1 MIYRMPCR
9 CLHLNLLDFDGVLTL
24 CLQLGFEL
32 SQVFSGLRVL
42 RLNFDKDLQ
51 VRSSL
56 GKLLLC
62 PVGMSPPV
70 KSFRIFGID
79 LLEYIGSI
87 CQGVSLIAN
96 LMPCQRPISVE
107 LSDLGHQALRRL
119 A

>member
-42 RLNFDKDLQ
+42 RLNFDEELQ

-56 GKLLLC
+56 GKLALC
-62 PVGMSPPV
+62 LVGMSPPV
-70 KSFRIFGID
+70 KSFGIFGID